1 MACRRAGPS
10 SSVPQTRISVN
21 TFRHRLFARAARP
34 SATSPCS
41 SERQRRRGPL
51 VVKLWRA
58 ELVNSSR
65 VPTHSPIKQKIFG
78 PDACSNQRL
87 ATPRSL
93 PISGCPSRQDTLKR
107 TGQCSRF
114 RNSPRLCP
122 GKTAG
127 CQEVC
132 KKGTSMFGTLNP
144 ASPGAVRNPKV
155 RKPLLSSLRHCIT
168 SFRKF
173 VHKHFTF
180 IFDRCNSLITLHLSG
195 T

>member
-1 MACRRAGPS
+1 
-10 SSVPQTRISVN
+10 VPQTCISVN

-34 SATSPCS
+34 SGTSPCS

-93 PISGCPSRQDTLKR
+93 PISGCPSRQDTLNR

-132 KKGTSMFGTLNP
+132 KKRYFH
-144 ASPGAVRNPKV
+144 VRPV
-155 RKPLLSSLRHCIT
+155 ESSLPRGRSKPKSPQATTVESAALHNELPEIR
-168 SFRKF
+168 SQALYIYFR
-173 VHKHFTF
+173 
-180 IFDRCNSLITLHLSG
+180 SL
-195 T
+195 